1 MYAVIDT
8 NVFVSAYIT
17 QNNDAATRKVYEHIV
32 NGQIIPI
39 YNDEIL
45 KEYAEVLSRPKFHL
59 DKSDVDDLVLLILT
73 KGISATRML
82 YDGEMIDPKDR
93 VFYEISLSVEGSF
106 LVTGNLR
113 HFPITPQVVSPAQM
127 IDIIEGRM

>member
-17 QNNDAATRKVYEHIV
+17 QYDDAATRKVYEYIV
-32 NGQIIPI
+32 TGKIIPV
-39 YNDEIL
+39 YNDEII
-45 KEYAEVLSRPKFHL
+45 KEYDEVLSRPKFHL
-59 DKSDVDDLVLLILT
+59 EKSDVDDLVLLILT

-106 LVTGNLR
+106 LVTGNLK
-113 HFPITPQVVSPAQM
+113 HFPTTPQVVSPAQM
-127 IDIIEGRM
+127 IEIIEGRS